1 MAWQGIPF
9 PFNYVHD
16 ISSLVIDKMPPMEIN
31 TGFAWDTVIS
41 SFVAGA
47 IPAFIA
53 WKALKNNHQLA
64 EMQARMALKKE
75 LAEKLRIAVLDYI
88 CSVEVLGMKSYLL
101 LQDKSV
107 NIDDLKRGIFPEDY
121 LSALHKIQREE
132 RYLFLL
138 IEPTDSGMVLLEKL
152 PKFQEAVKHFFTYD
166 DAVNNGMDKIKEI
179 SGEFLYEFHKYIRD
193 Y

>member
-9 PFNYVHD
+9 PFNYANE
-16 ISSLVIDKMPPMEIN
+16 ISSFVIDKIPPMEIN

-41 SFVAGA
+41 SFIAGA

-53 WKALKNNHQLA
+53 WKALKNNLHLV
-64 EMQARMALKKE
+64 EMQAKQASRKE

-101 LQDKSV
+101 LKDKNV
-107 NIDDLKRGIFPEDY
+107 NKDDLVKGLFPDDY
-121 LSALHKIQREE
+121 MSALHKTQREE
-132 RYLFLL
+132 RYLCLL
-138 IEPTDSGMVLLEKL
+138 IEPTVRGMVLLEKL
-152 PKFQEAVKHFFTYD
+152 PRFQDCVTQFFTYD
-166 DAVNNGMDKIKEI
+166 DSITNGMDELKAI
-179 SGEFLYEFHKYIRD
+179 SDDFMFEFHKYIRE